1 MVDAPSIESRL
12 ERLGALLAELDEI
25 HGGGRETWDADLR
38 LRLATER
45 ALQLSIQVCID
56 VAGHLVAELDLPMPS
71 DYRGLFPELAAT
83 GLDPALAE
91 RLGAATGLRNVLV
104 HDYLDLDEN
113 VVWGALGLLD
123 DLRAF
128 AAFVVSKLD

>member
-1 MVDAPSIESRL
+1 LVDAPSIESRL
-12 ERLGALLAELDEI
+12 ERLRELLAELDGIRE
-25 HGGGRETWDADLR
+25 GGREAWDADPR

-56 VAGHLVAELDLPMPS
+56 IAGHLVAELSLPMPA
-71 DYRGLFPELAAT
+71 DYRGLFPELSAAD
-83 GLDPALAE
+83 LDPALAE

-104 HDYLDLDEN
+104 HEYIDLDED

-123 DLRAF
+123 DLRGF
-128 AAFVVSKLD
+128 ATFVVSKLD